1 MADNYYG
8 KCAMC
13 KYFDLYDSDGYGK
26 YKCTYSGRYYTVFE
40 PQCTAHFE
48 PASPTGRYSR
58 SELVDMAREH
68 KLP

>member
-13 KYFDLYDSDGYGK
+13 EHFDLYDSDGYGK
-26 YKCTYSGRYYTVFE
+26 YRCKYSGHYYTVFE
-40 PQCTAHFE
+40 PQCSSHFE
-48 PASPTGRYSR
+48 PARPNGKYTR
-58 SELVDMAREH
+58 SELVDLAREH